1 VYPSPHGGTA
11 EVTPAVLGSSSVTV
25 AAGEQLIL
33 GSSQEEITEVSLEE
47 IEVKLSWR
55 QGNLIFRGESLE
67 DAVAEIGRYTTVEFV
82 ILDDD
87 LKRVRIAGLFR
98 AGDVDGLLATLRE
111 NFDISYQWTD
121 DGKILLSSL

>member
-1 VYPSPHGGTA
+1 M
-11 EVTPAVLGSSSVTV
+11 
-25 AAGEQLIL
+25 
-33 GSSQEEITEVSLEE
+33 
-47 IEVKLSWR
+47 SWR

-87 LKRVRIAGLFR
+87 LRKVRIAGLFK

-111 NFDISYQWTD
+111 NFNISYQHTG
-121 DGKILLSSL
+121 DGKIVLTSL